1 MKREARNRG
10 WRCFQSDLQQIFGV
24 LKYRGNKT
32 GLQNYMQENRDYFTR
47 VNADTYQALCAFLH
61 SEKML
66 KEIKDSGKDVKI
78 DMCQALEELYQD
90 GIKEGREEGIAAV
103 ISNMLKSG
111 MSITDIKKYTGADDR
126 MIAQMQQDLK

>member
-1 MKREARNRG
+1 
-10 WRCFQSDLQQIFGV
+10 
-24 LKYRGNKT
+24 
-32 GLQNYMQENRDYFTR
+32 MQENKDYFTR
-47 VNADTYQALCAFLH
+47 VNVDAYQALCAFLH

-90 GIKEGREEGIAAV
+90 GVKEGREEGIAEGIAAV

-111 MSITDIKKYTGADDR
+111 MSITDIKKYTDADER
-126 MIAQMQQDLK
+126 VIEQVQKDLK

>member
-1 MKREARNRG
+1 
-10 WRCFQSDLQQIFGV
+10 
-24 LKYRGNKT
+24 
-32 GLQNYMQENRDYFTR
+32 MQENRDYFTR
-47 VNADTYQALCAFLH
+47 VNVDAYQALCAFLH